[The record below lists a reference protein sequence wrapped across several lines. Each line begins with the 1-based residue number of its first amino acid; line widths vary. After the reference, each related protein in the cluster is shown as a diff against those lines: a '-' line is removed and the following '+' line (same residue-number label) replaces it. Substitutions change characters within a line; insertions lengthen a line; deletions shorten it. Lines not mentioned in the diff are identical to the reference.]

1 MNMALEVPDPKE
13 VTVGQYRELTKLEVN
28 EDLKI
33 RPKRIH
39 FFEDTF
45 VVSSSKKLPN
55 CYHSMKKP
63 RASRRREVSDPT
75 LRAVVPRAITPAQG
89 V

>member
-39 FFEDTF
+39 FFEVLLLCHRQKYF
-45 VVSSSKKLPN
+45 
-55 CYHSMKKP
+55 
-63 RASRRREVSDPT
+63 
-75 LRAVVPRAITPAQG
+75 
-89 V
+89 